1 MNTTFEEE
9 LELLLK
15 CKTPIIEVVTYEWQ
29 RLQSILNIISKDNLN
44 KWKRWN
50 RSVGIIDS
58 DGIVQPIMDPIQV
71 LKKFKE
77 ENESY
82 YLILENFN
90 LYLNSPDV
98 INLLFE
104 IAKMKRISQKSL
116 IIESSEVCLPNAL
129 NKEIVVLNMPLPN
142 RTFIKKIAESVII
155 NNNLNVN
162 QYCLTEE
169 LLNSVL
175 GLTTTEVNLAFL
187 KAVEKFGRLDNST
200 IPYLISE
207 KEHIIKK
214 DGLLEYYHTDQGLEN
229 VGGLTNLKSWLKVRN
244 NAFTSQAKNFGIDT
258 PKGVLLLGLPGC
270 GKSLTAK
277 CIASTWKFP
286 LLRFDLGKVFGGIVG
301 QSESNM
307 RRALDLAKTIA
318 PCVLWIDEIEKGLSG
333 IASSDRTDGGTTSR
347 VFGSLL
353 TWMQEKT
360 EPVFVVATANNIES
374 LPPEL
379 LRKGRFDE
387 IFFVDLPSKEERKEI
402 FKIHIQNKHR
412 NPNDFDLNLLAEK
425 TNGLT
430 GSEIQSLI
438 SDALFKAFSF
448 NEELDTCGIIL
459 EIEKITPLSTIMA
472 EKIASLRSWAKN
484 RARIAGDEFTET
496 IEGTDEVVRLK
507 SECYNPLLG

>member
-1 MNTTFEEE
+1 MGRFEEE

-29 RLQSILNIISKDNLN
+29 RLQSITNTISKDNLTV
-44 KWKRWN
+44 WKRWN

-58 DGIVQPIMDPIQV
+58 DGTVQPIFDPLAV
-71 LKKFKE
+71 LKKFKDE
-77 ENESY
+77 QDSY

-90 LYLNSPDV
+90 LYLNNSDV

-104 IAKMKRISQKSL
+104 ISKMKKVTQKSL
-116 IIESSEVCLPNAL
+116 IIESSEMCVPNAL
-129 NKEIVVLNMPLPN
+129 SKEIVVLNMPLPN
-142 RTFIKKIAESVII
+142 KSFIHRIAESVIV
-155 NNNLNVN
+155 NNSLDSTKYNITDN
-162 QYCLTEE
+162 

-175 GLTTTEVNLAFL
+175 GLTTTEVNLAFI
-187 KAVEKFGRLDNST
+187 KAVQKYGKLDETT

-207 KEHIIKK
+207 KEHIIKR
-214 DGLLEYYHTDQGLEN
+214 DGLLEYYHTDEGMDN
-229 VGGLTNLKSWLKVRN
+229 VGGLKNLKKWLNVRS
-244 NAFTSQAKNFGIDT
+244 NAFTKEAKDFGIET

-277 CIASTWKFP
+277 CIAKTWNYP
-286 LLRFDLGKVFGGIVG
+286 LLRFDLGKVFGGVVG

-307 RRALDLAKTIA
+307 RKALEVATTIA

-333 IASSDRTDGGTTSR
+333 LGSSDRTDGGTASR

-353 TWMQEKT
+353 TWMQEKK

-402 FKIHIQNKHR
+402 FKIHIQNKKR
-412 NPNDFDLNLLAEK
+412 DVSKFNLEELANK

-430 GSEIQSLI
+430 GSEIASLV
-438 SDALFKAFSF
+438 SDALFEAFSNGRDIEEYDII
-448 NEELDTCGIIL
+448 NERS
-459 EIEKITPLSTIMA
+459 KITPLSAVMA
-472 EKIASLRSWAKN
+472 EKITSLRSWAKN
-484 RARIAGDEFTET
+484 RARLAGDEY
-496 IEGTDEVVRLK
+496 IEEIQGADKVVRLK

>member
-1 MNTTFEEE
+1 MERFDEE

-15 CKTPIIEVVTYEWQ
+15 CKTPIIEVVTFEWQ
-29 RLQSILNIISKDNLN
+29 RLQSITNVIAKDNLT

-50 RSVGIIDS
+50 RSIGIIDQ
-58 DGIVQPIMDPIQV
+58 DGNVEPIMDP
-71 LKKFKE
+71 LKLLNKFKE
-77 ENESY
+77 ENDSY

-90 LYLNSPDV
+90 LYLNNPDV
-98 INLLFE
+98 INILFE
-104 IAKMKRISQKSL
+104 ICKMKRVQQKSL
-116 IIESSEVCLPNAL
+116 IIESAEVCLPTPLA
-129 NKEIVVLNMPLPN
+129 KEIVVLNMPLPN

-155 NNNLNVN
+155 NYNLSASNFN
-162 QYCLTEE
+162 ITPE

-175 GLTTTEVNLAFL
+175 GLTTTEVNLAFI
-187 KAVEKFGRLDNST
+187 KAVEKYGRLDNTT
-200 IPYLISE
+200 IDYLISE

-214 DGLLEYYHTDQGLEN
+214 DGLLEYYHTDESMEN
-229 VGGLTNLKSWLKVRN
+229 VGGLTNLKKWLNVRS
-244 NAFTSQAKNFGIDT
+244 NAFTDKAKEFGIDT

-277 CIASTWKFP
+277 CIASTWKYP

-301 QSESNM
+301 QSEANM
-307 RRALDLAKTIA
+307 RRALDVATTVA

-333 IASSDRTDGGTTSR
+333 LGSSDRTDGGTASR

-353 TWMQEKT
+353 TWMQEKK

-402 FKIHIQNKHR
+402 FKIHIQNKKR
-412 NPNDFDLNLLAEK
+412 DVSNFDLDLLADK

-430 GSEIQSLI
+430 GSEIASLV
-438 SDALFKAFSF
+438 SDALFDAFSNGKDLNNYDII
-448 NEELDTCGIIL
+448 NERAKL
-459 EIEKITPLSTIMA
+459 TPLSTVMA
-472 EKIASLRSWAKN
+472 EKITSLRSWAKN
-484 RARIAGDEFTET
+484 RARLAGDEYTEE
-496 IEGTDEVVRLK
+496 IQGTESVVRLK

>member
-1 MNTTFEEE
+1 MERFDEE

-15 CKTPIIEVVTYEWQ
+15 CKTPIIEVVTTEWQ
-29 RLQSILNIISKDNLN
+29 RLQSMASLISKDNLTT
-44 KWKRWN
+44 WKRWN
-50 RSVGIIDS
+50 GSVGIVDM
-58 DGIVQPIMDPIQV
+58 DGTVQPIMDPIKV
-71 LKKFKE
+71 LTKFKD

-90 LYLNSPDV
+90 LYLNNVQV

-104 IAKMKRISQKSL
+104 ICKMKRTMQKSI
-116 IIESSEVCLPNAL
+116 IIESSEVCLPSAL
-129 NKEIVVLNMPLPN
+129 SKEIVVLNMPLPN

-155 NNNLNVN
+155 NNNLPASN
-162 QYCLTEE
+162 YCITPE

-175 GLTTTEVNLAFL
+175 GLTTTEVNLAFI
-187 KAVEKFGRLDNST
+187 KAVEKYGRLDNST
-200 IPYLISE
+200 IDYLISE

-214 DGLLEYYHTDQGLEN
+214 DGLLEYYHTEENLNN
-229 VGGLTNLKSWLKVRN
+229 VGGLVNLKNWLNVRS
-244 NAFTSQAKNFGIDT
+244 NAFTDKAKEFGIDT

-277 CIASTWKFP
+277 CIASTWKYP
-286 LLRFDLGKVFGGIVG
+286 LLRFDLGKVFGGVVG
-301 QSESNM
+301 QSEANM
-307 RRALDLAKTIA
+307 RRALDVAKTVA

-333 IASSDRTDGGTTSR
+333 LGSSDRTDGGTASR

-353 TWMQEKT
+353 TWMQEKK

-402 FKIHIQNKHR
+402 FKIHIQNKKR
-412 NPNDFDLNLLAEK
+412 NYEHFNLELLAEK

-430 GSEIQSLI
+430 GSEISSLV
-438 SDALFKAFSF
+438 SDALFNAFS
-448 NEELDTCGIIL
+448 NGKDIEDSDIIQERNKL
-459 EIEKITPLSTIMA
+459 TPLSTVMA
-472 EKIASLRSWAKN
+472 EKITSLRSWAKN
-484 RARIAGDEFTET
+484 RARLAGDEY
-496 IEGTDEVVRLK
+496 IEEIQGTDSVVRLK